1 MIQATTAPQLEIV
14 GVVSDVKQF
23 GPDAPAT
30 ADLYVPIDQMPAFQA
45 PLIAA
50 RMNWVV
56 RGHADV
62 ATWTPAIR
70 SAVVEVDPGVAASS
84 ARTLRTLWEA
94 ALASRRTNVRLLEIF
109 GNVAA
114 VLCAIGVY
122 GVAAFATRARR
133 RELAI
138 RAALGAGR
146 RDLMFTLFSAEWR
159 AVMVGLGLGFVLAF
173 LAAPALFGGAFD
185 VNPRAAATLSG
196 VAAVLAVVAGAAI
209 SFPVR
214 AGGNV
219 NPADIL
225 RG

>member
-1 MIQATTAPQLEIV
+1 MT
-14 GVVSDVKQF
+14 
-23 GPDAPAT
+23 
-30 ADLYVPIDQMPAFQA
+30 
-45 PLIAA
+45 
-50 RMNWVV
+50 R
-56 RGHADV
+56 
-62 ATWTPAIR
+62 AIR

-173 LAAPALFGGAFD
+173 LAAPALFGRAFD
-185 VNPRAAATLSG
+185 ASPRAAATFFG

-209 SFPVR
+209 YFPVR
-214 AGGNV
+214 AAGNA

>member
-1 MIQATTAPQLEIV
+1 M
-14 GVVSDVKQF
+14 
-23 GPDAPAT
+23 
-30 ADLYVPIDQMPAFQA
+30 
-45 PLIAA
+45 
-50 RMNWVV
+50 
-56 RGHADV
+56 ADV
-62 ATWTPAIR
+62 ATLTRAIR
-70 SAVVEVDPGVAASS
+70 PLWPRSIRASRPRVRARS
-84 ARTLRTLWEA
+84 ARCGRRHLR
-94 ALASRRTNVRLLEIF
+94 LARTNVRLLEIF

-185 VNPRAAATLSG
+185 VKSSSRHDIFRRRSC
-196 VAAVLAVVAGAAI
+196 
-209 SFPVR
+209 
-214 AGGNV
+214 AGGRCRRCNLLSCQSRWQCEPRRYPSRIGV
-219 NPADIL
+219 NSRASCSTVGEHESTHAPERNSD
-225 RG
+225 